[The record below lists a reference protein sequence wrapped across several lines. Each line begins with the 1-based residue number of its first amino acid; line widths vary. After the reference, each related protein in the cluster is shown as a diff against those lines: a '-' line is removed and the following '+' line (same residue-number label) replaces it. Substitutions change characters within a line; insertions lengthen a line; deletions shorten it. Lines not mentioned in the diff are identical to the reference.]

1 MKLVSGQSKGY
12 TAVCL
17 HLLSNIWGFW
27 DSSARKILKNAD
39 LDDRDGKEGVLKSG
53 PRGSV
58 LILPS

>member
-17 HLLSNIWGFW
+17 PLLSNLWGFW

-39 LDDRDGKEGVLKSG
+39 VDDTDGKEGVLKSS
-53 PRGSV
+53 PRGPV